1 MANVT
6 SNISPII
13 SLLHAQMSKFHS
25 NVYSSYFLPFVAVE
39 DLKGGAKTCE
49 ILRTSL
55 IFSLTVWMTLDTI
68 SLDNS
73 SKLKEGANG
82 NTIDMVI
89 YGRVKLFTMAF
100 YSLFQPAHNVIFARA
115 FYQHSCN

>member
-1 MANVT
+1 LVE
-6 SNISPII
+6 ISVDDLNGGDNDCDI
-13 SLLHAQMSKFHS
+13 
-25 NVYSSYFLPFVAVE
+25 FL
-39 DLKGGAKTCE
+39 
-49 ILRTSL
+49 TSL

-73 SKLKEGANG
+73 SKLNEGANG

-100 YSLFQPAHNVIFARA
+100 YSLFQHAQSVIFARA
-115 FYQHSCN
+115 FNQHSCD